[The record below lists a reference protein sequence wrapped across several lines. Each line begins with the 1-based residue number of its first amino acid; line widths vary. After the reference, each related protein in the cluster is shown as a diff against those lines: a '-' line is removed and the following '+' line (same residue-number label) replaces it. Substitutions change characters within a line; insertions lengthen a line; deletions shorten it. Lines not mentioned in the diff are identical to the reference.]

1 MKRIYLCSRVAY
13 DARPLNEQ
21 VARSLEASGFDVYV
35 PHREAPNN
43 LSQEDIDNARFDV
56 ETIFKMDFAAMNRAE
71 ICVAVGRM
79 GKDCSW
85 ELGWFTARGIPI
97 YHVPAGDESYLTSP
111 MTIPSLATKLSLTD
125 VAPYLAYRYLSQGRV
140 YESI

>member
-1 MKRIYLCSRVAY
+1 MRKVYLCSRVGY
-13 DARPLNEQ
+13 DARPLNER
-21 VARSLEASGFDVYV
+21 VAQDLEAEGFEVYV

-56 ETIFKMDFAAMNRAE
+56 ETIFKMDFAAMNRSDL
-71 ICVAVGRM
+71 CVAVGRM

-111 MTIPSLATKLSLTD
+111 MTLPSLQSKLSVD
-125 VAPYLAYRYLSQGRV
+125 GAAPFLASRYLAARTFG
-140 YESI
+140 